1 MTAEIKPSMRGAL
14 FARLPFFTPEEKCEE
29 KWACRM
35 NGFYESLLCEA
46 EKYAGD
52 ASFPRGARYRAVA
65 DCAVEK
71 RGGKADGVRVRVN
84 LTVTE
89 GGRRTGSRILEHVW
103 QRGVLTNC

>member
-1 MTAEIKPSMRGAL
+1 MTAEIKQYMRGAL
-14 FARLPFFTPEEKCEE
+14 FARLPLFEPEEKREE

-52 ASFPRGARYRAVA
+52 ASFPRGARYRALA
-65 DCAVEK
+65 ECTIEK
-71 RGGKADGVRVRVN
+71 CGAKSDEVRVRVN

-89 GGRRTGSRILEHVW
+89 GGRRTDSRILEHIW
-103 QRGVLTNC
+103 RCGVLINC

>member
-1 MTAEIKPSMRGAL
+1 MRTAEIKQYMRGAL

-52 ASFPRGARYRAVA
+52 ASFPRSA

-103 QRGVLTNC
+103 QRGVLTNY

>member
-1 MTAEIKPSMRGAL
+1 MTAEIKQYMRGAL

-52 ASFPRGARYRAVA
+52 ASFPAAR
-65 DCAVEK
+65 D
-71 RGGKADGVRVRVN
+71 
-84 LTVTE
+84 TVPSPTAPLKNAAA
-89 GGRRTGSRILEHVW
+89 RRTECASG
-103 QRGVLTNC
+103 